1 MFKRLF
7 RRSASSSNAEDMSL
21 PTGVRQR
28 ASTAASSSTLY
39 TTKPTT
45 SIRVNTAITS
55 TANSQAVVVVGDTL
69 ETMNSLSLH
78 HDSSSATL
86 FTSDE
91 EESETVTTPTSLIPA
106 NNNNKLENNS
116 MYTRM
121 ASLPA
126 AQYSIGLV
134 DLPTELIIKI
144 AHYAGFIAATKLIQA
159 HERFQTI
166 LDNPAAWHA
175 YTHDASS
182 SSDVIESQVHICTK
196 IHTFDHLVFGTWD
209 NDRHSEPSVYFEH
222 LTFREDFDFLGGV
235 EVGLSRSGQ
244 ITSGFFEHRETLA
257 CYKNALIEA
266 VQVGTLPPSAPH
278 GGPPPGAKIDHSC
291 HECERY
297 NQRSVLKSIFVFDQ
311 VPSHP
316 RWGKD
321 GFSWVYSYP
330 DGRRRLRVSITPFQG
345 ATGYTNIQDL
355 PSVYVKKVNVN
366 GVELEGKDW
375 EMFQRLVQRRV
386 YK

>member
-1 MFKRLF
+1 
-7 RRSASSSNAEDMSL
+7 MSFS
-21 PTGVRQR
+21 TGVHQR

-39 TTKPTT
+39 TSKSTVP
-45 SIRVNTAITS
+45 IRVNTTLTS
-55 TANSQAVVVVGDTL
+55 TGNSQAVVVVGDTL
-69 ETMNSLSLH
+69 ETMNNLSLR
-78 HDSSSATL
+78 HDFS
-86 FTSDE
+86 
-91 EESETVTTPTSLIPA
+91 SETLVASEDDSETDTPTLLPTS
-106 NNNNKLENNS
+106 KLETS
-116 MYTRM
+116 MYTHM

-126 AQYSIGLV
+126 AESSIGLL

-144 AHYAGFIAATKLIQA
+144 AHHAGFIAATKLIQA

-209 NDRHSEPSVYFEH
+209 NDNHSEPSVYFEH
-222 LTFREDFDFLGGV
+222 LTFSENFDFLGGV

-257 CYKNALIEA
+257 CYKKALIEA
-266 VQVGTLPPSAPH
+266 VQIGTLPPSAPH

-345 ATGYTNIQDL
+345 ATGYTNVQDL

-366 GVELEGKDW
+366 GVELEGEDW